1 MAFNQACI
9 GAPPGAQS
17 GLANDKPGRA
27 GAAAPAFGLPTSRVN
42 EITANSAASG
52 HRTGAC
58 DPAKRWGVMATSTK
72 LSALAV
78 GMTIMLAAGAA
89 PAQEMRAG
97 GKLLLT
103 DGVTNIEGASGGGL
117 ATWAVIGGDETRN
130 GIGGSLAATAVHLP
144 AYDLRVYS
152 AKVGLF
158 DRIELSYAHQE
169 FDTGSTGG
177 KLGLGDGF
185 TFDQD
190 VFGAKVKLV
199 GDAVYGQDSWVPQLA
214 AGLQYKVGDKS
225 AIIHAVGSK
234 SADGVDYYVAATKL
248 LLNESLL
255 VDTTV
260 RYTKANQTGILGFG
274 GDRHDAYSPQF
285 EGSVGYLLT
294 RHFIVG
300 AEYRT
305 KPDNLGVAKEDDW
318 SDLFAAYAFNS
329 HLSLTAAYV
338 DAGSIVTFE
347 NQRGLYLSLQAGF

>member
-1 MAFNQACI
+1 MM
-9 GAPPGAQS
+9 
-17 GLANDKPGRA
+17 
-27 GAAAPAFGLPTSRVN
+27 
-42 EITANSAASG
+42 ANSVKQCAWAIG
-52 HRTGAC
+52 LTVA
-58 DPAKRWGVMATSTK
+58 
-72 LSALAV
+72 
-78 GMTIMLAAGAA
+78 LAAGSAS
-89 PAQEMRAG
+89 AQEMREG

-103 DGVTNIEGASGGGL
+103 DGVTNFEGASGGGL

-130 GIGGSLAATAVHLP
+130 GIGASLAATDVHLP

-152 AKVGLF
+152 GKVGLF
-158 DRIELSYAHQE
+158 DRFELSYAHQE
-169 FDTGSTGG
+169 FDTGSTGA

-190 VFGAKVKLV
+190 VFGAKVRLL
-199 GDAVYGQDSWVPQLA
+199 GDAVYDQDSWVPQVA

-225 AIIHAVGSK
+225 AIIHAIGGK
-234 SADGVDYYVAATKL
+234 SADGVDYYLAATKVF
-248 LLNESLL
+248 LNESLV
-255 VDTTV
+255 VDATL
-260 RYTKANQTGILGFG
+260 RYTEANQTGILGFG
-274 GDRHDAYSPQF
+274 GNLHDSYSPQF

-294 RHFIVG
+294 RHFVVG

-305 KPDNLGVAKEDDW
+305 KPNNLGIAKESNW

>member
-1 MAFNQACI
+1 
-9 GAPPGAQS
+9 
-17 GLANDKPGRA
+17 
-27 GAAAPAFGLPTSRVN
+27 
-42 EITANSAASG
+42 
-52 HRTGAC
+52 
-58 DPAKRWGVMATSTK
+58 MATSFK
-72 LSALAV
+72 LCVWAIGMAVVLTAGPSSAQALR
-78 GMTIMLAAGAA
+78 
-89 PAQEMRAG
+89 EG

-130 GIGGSLAATAVHLP
+130 GIGGSLAATDVHQP

-152 AKVGLF
+152 AKAGLF
-158 DRIELSYAHQE
+158 NRVELSYAHQE

-177 KLGLGDGF
+177 KLGLGNGF

-190 VFGAKVKLV
+190 VFGAKVRLL
-199 GDAVYGQDSWVPQLA
+199 GDAVYDQNSWMPQVA
-214 AGLQYKVGDKS
+214 AGLQYKVNDRS
-225 AIIHAVGSK
+225 AIIHAVGGK
-234 SADGVDYYVAATKL
+234 SADGVDYYVAATKVF
-248 LLNESLL
+248 LNESLV
-255 VDTTV
+255 VDTTL
-260 RYTKANQTGILGFG
+260 RYTEANQTGILGFG
-274 GDRHDAYSPQF
+274 GNLHDSYSPQF

-294 RHFIVG
+294 RHFVVG

-305 KPDNLGVAKEDDW
+305 KPNNLGIAKESDW